1 LYDDLG
7 AVLARIPKCASTLLT
22 SAARA
27 LDRKL
32 AQYRCAAGE
41 SCREV
46 GRAQPSFSRSARD
59 CSDQVYVA
67 DLSIRLVVEI
77 TEWEEDHVETIIR
90 RCVGRL
96 QSLYLIGEKRKMS
109 CKTDCKTDGRKFS

>member
-1 LYDDLG
+1 M
-7 AVLARIPKCASTLLT
+7 LLT

-46 GRAQPSFSRSARD
+46 GRAQASFSRSARD

-67 DLSIRLVVEI
+67 GLSIRLVAEI
-77 TEWEEDHVETIIR
+77 MEWEEDHVETIIR

-96 QSLYLIGEKRKMS
+96 QSLYSIGEKRKMS
-109 CKTDCKTDGRKFS
+109 CKPTAKLMGENSAKHWSRLKGIEPSS